1 MKSPFSWAIALL
13 TGGIV
18 IAGYFLRN
26 MVPILGKIEALVL
39 QWAVFL
45 AALALLVGVLNL
57 SAVHWR
63 KVQKGNS
70 SSFYSGIL
78 LLSLLVTIAVTAWN
92 GPTGSWSLWILNN
105 IQIPIEG
112 SLVALLAILLVY
124 TVARMFRYL
133 VNAMTIVFIAVVVL
147 ILMGTAPLYG
157 SNKVT
162 ALNGVSSSLKSL
174 ASWIS
179 QTWATAGARGIL
191 LGVALGTI
199 AAGLR
204 ILLGADHPY
213 GG

>member
-18 IAGYFLRN
+18 LAGYFLRK
-26 MVPILGKIEALVL
+26 MVPVLGKVEELVL

-45 AALALLVGVLNL
+45 AAFALLIGVLNL
-57 SAVHWR
+57 VTVHWH
-63 KVQKGNS
+63 KLQAGNS
-70 SSFYSGIL
+70 KSVYSGVLII
-78 LLSLLVTIAVTAWN
+78 SLLATIVVTAWN
-92 GPTGSWSLWILNN
+92 GPTGSWSLWILNH
-105 IQIPIEG
+105 IQIPIEA
-112 SLVALLAILLVY
+112 SLVAMLAILLAY
-124 TVARMFRYL
+124 TAARMLRYR
-133 VNAMTIVFIAVVVL
+133 VNGMTILFIAVIVI
-147 ILMGTAPLYG
+147 ILLGTAPLYG
-157 SNKVT
+157 TSKVT
-162 ALNGVSSSLKSL
+162 ALKDVSSLFKQL

-179 QTWATAGARGIL
+179 QTWATGGARGIL